1 MKNNFLTICMAIVIT
16 GTFFTSCKKNS
27 SSPAATSSSQLT
39 FGVRAQNS
47 MDTLPSST
55 ATINWTAGTANIS
68 GFKFEA
74 RKHGLAIEVVSRN
87 MTNVDLFALNP
98 SLIGITL
105 DTGTYSEIEIRAE
118 LSKSSTTDLPLVL
131 KGNFTNTGGTAVPIE
146 FDFND
151 NAEIKA
157 EAQNVVVNGTTDL
170 TTIITMHLNKLLAN
184 VTATE
189 LNAATLT
196 NGTIVISKTSNATIY
211 EQIRAD
217 LSLCGGWNGF
227 ERHDKSGHGE

>member
-1 MKNNFLTICMAIVIT
+1 MKNKFLTICMAIVIT

-27 SSPAATSSSQLT
+27 SAPAATSSSQMT
-39 FGVRAQNS
+39 FGVRAES
-47 MDTLPSST
+47 TMDTIPAST

-74 RKHGLAIEVVSRN
+74 KKHGLAIEVVSRN

-98 SLIGITL
+98 SLVGITL
-105 DTGTYSEIEIRAE
+105 DTGTYSEIEIMVE
-118 LSKSSTTDLPLVL
+118 LSRSSSTTDLPLVL
-131 KGNFTNTGGTAVPIE
+131 KGNFTNTGGTVVPVE

-151 NAEIKA
+151 DAEIKA
-157 EAQNVVVNGTTDL
+157 SAQNVVVNGTTDL
-170 TTIITMHLNKLLAN
+170 TTIIAMHLNKLLAN

-196 NGTIVISKTSNATIY
+196 NGTIIISRTSNNRIY
-211 EQIRAD
+211 DQIKAD
-217 LSLCGGWNGF
+217 LSLCGFWNGF
-227 ERHDKSGHGE
+227 ERHDR

>member
-16 GTFFTSCKKNS
+16 GTFLTSCKKNS
-27 SSPAATSSSQLT
+27 SSPAATSSSQMT
-39 FGVRAQNS
+39 FGVRAES
-47 MDTLPSST
+47 TLDTVPAST

-98 SLIGITL
+98 SLVGITL
-105 DTGTYSEIEIRAE
+105 DTGTYNEIEIMVE
-118 LSKSSTTDLPLVL
+118 LSRSSTTDLPLVL
-131 KGNFTNTGGTAVPIE
+131 KGSFTNTGGTAVPVE

-157 EAQNVVVNGTTDL
+157 EAKNVDVNGTTDL
-170 TTIITMHLNKLLAN
+170 TTIIAMHLNKLLAN

-189 LNAATLT
+189 LGNATLT
-196 NGTIVISKTSNATIY
+196 NGTIVISRTSNTHIY
-211 EQIRAD
+211 DQIKGD
-217 LSLCGGWNGF
+217 LSLCGFWNGF
-227 ERHDKSGHGE
+227 ERHGRGDDH

>member
-1 MKNNFLTICMAIVIT
+1 MKNNLLTICMAIVIT

-27 SSPAATSSSQLT
+27 SSPAATSSSQMT
-39 FGVRAQNS
+39 FGVRAES
-47 MDTLPSST
+47 TLDTVPSST

-74 RKHGLAIEVVSRN
+74 RKRGLAIEVESRN

-105 DTGTYSEIEIRAE
+105 DTGTYSEIEIMVE

-131 KGNFTNTGGTAVPIE
+131 KGTFTNTAGTAVPVE

-151 NAEIKA
+151 DAEIKA
-157 EAQNVVVNGTTDL
+157 EAKNVDVNGTSDL
-170 TTIITMHLNKLLAN
+170 TTIIAMHLNKLLAN
-184 VTATE
+184 VSATE

-196 NGTIVISKTSNATIY
+196 NGSIVISRTSNSRIY
-211 EQIRAD
+211 DQIKAD
-217 LSLCGGWNGF
+217 LSLCGFWDGF
-227 ERHDKSGHGE
+227 ERHDR